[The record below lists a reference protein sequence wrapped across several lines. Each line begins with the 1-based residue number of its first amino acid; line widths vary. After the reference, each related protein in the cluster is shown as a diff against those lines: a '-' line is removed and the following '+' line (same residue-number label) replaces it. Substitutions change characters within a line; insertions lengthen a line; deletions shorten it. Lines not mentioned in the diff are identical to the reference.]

1 MMQWSRRQS
10 GWTAVWTFSVVI
22 AAAGAWADEPAP
34 VAPEPA
40 VTPAAAEKQ
49 RLRVGVMPI
58 ASAVEWDGDRPV
70 GVMIDVW
77 ENLAGRLGAETEFI
91 RADAF
96 PALLGLATSGKAD
109 VALGPIAI
117 TEDRERA
124 LDLTHPIFHSGLRV
138 AIRQRNETGFLSA
151 VRSMISW
158 QLLQLLGI
166 VVTLALISGHLLWWF
181 ERDRNDH
188 SFPTAYPRGV
198 GEAIWWIMSTII
210 TGGCDD
216 KHVDSVLGRS
226 LAFAW
231 MAGGI
236 ALIAAFTSV
245 LTATITAD
253 RVTGTIHGPRDLS
266 GRVVGVQAAAVT
278 ASVMR
283 QRGAIPQ
290 EFPTIKAALDALA
303 LGMVEAVV
311 AENQQLMFIVS
322 QSSRLPIRLVGPV
335 FESFD
340 FGLGLPTDSPLRE
353 PLNTAILRMR
363 EDGTLDRFIEHWL
376 GKHE

>member
-1 MMQWSRRQS
+1 MMQRRR
-10 GWTAVWTFSVVI
+10 WMAAWAYVVVVV
-22 AAAGAWADEPAP
+22 AAAARADDSPP

-40 VTPAAAEKQ
+40 AAAAPAKVQ

-58 ASAVEWDGDRPV
+58 ASAVQWTGDRPV

-77 ENLAGRLGAETEFI
+77 ENLAGRLGAETTFV
-91 RADAF
+91 RVDAF
-96 PALLGLATSGKAD
+96 PALLELAASGAAD

-117 TEDRERA
+117 TEDRERL
-124 LDLTHPIFHSGLRV
+124 LDLTHSIFHSGLRIAV
-138 AIRQRNETGFLSA
+138 RQRSETGFMSA

-158 QLLQLLGI
+158 HLLELLGC
-166 VVTLALISGHLLWWF
+166 VVALALISGHLLWWF
-181 ERDRNDH
+181 ERGRNDH
-188 SFPTAYPRGV
+188 SFPAAYPRGV

-226 LAFAW
+226 IAFAW
-231 MAGGI
+231 MVGGI
-236 ALIAAFTSV
+236 SLIAAFTSV

-253 RVTGTIHGPRDLS
+253 RVTGTIHGPRDLA
-266 GRVVGVQAAAVT
+266 GRVVGVQTAAVT
-278 ASVMR
+278 GPAVR

-290 EFPTIKAALDALA
+290 EFPSINAALDALA

-311 AENQQLMFIVS
+311 SENQQLMFLVS
-322 QSSRLPIRLVGPV
+322 QPNRGSIRLVGPV

-340 FGLGLPTDSPLRE
+340 YGLGLPAGSPLRE
-353 PLNTAILRMR
+353 PLNNAILRMR
-363 EDGTLDRFIEHWL
+363 EDGSLNRFIEDWL

>member
-1 MMQWSRRQS
+1 M
-10 GWTAVWTFSVVI
+10 GLLV
-22 AAAGAWADEPAP
+22 AAAAARADEPAR

-40 VTPAAAEKQ
+40 AAAGPAEVP

-58 ASAVEWDGDRPV
+58 ASAVDWTGDRPV

-77 ENLAGRLGAETEFI
+77 ENLAGRLGVETEFV
-91 RADAF
+91 RVDAF
-96 PALLGLATSGKAD
+96 PALIDLATSGKAD

-117 TEDRERA
+117 TEDRERVI
-124 LDLTHPIFHSGLRV
+124 DLTHSIFHSGLRV
-138 AIRQRNETGFLSA
+138 AVRQRNETGFLAA
-151 VRSMISW
+151 VRSMLSW
-158 QLLQLLGI
+158 QLLELVGI
-166 VVTLALISGHLLWWF
+166 VVALALISGHLLWWF
-181 ERDRNDH
+181 ERGRNDH
-188 SFPTAYPRGV
+188 SFPTAYPWGV
-198 GEAIWWIMSTII
+198 GEALWWIMSTIM

-226 LAFAW
+226 IAFAW
-231 MAGGI
+231 MVGGI
-236 ALIAAFTSV
+236 SLIAAFTSV
-245 LTATITAD
+245 LTATMTAD
-253 RVTGTIHGPRDLS
+253 RVTGTIHGPRDLA

-278 ASVMR
+278 GPVVR

-290 EFPTIKAALDALA
+290 EFPSINAALDALA

-311 AENQQLMFIVS
+311 SENQQLMFLVS
-322 QSSRLPIRLVGPV
+322 QASRNSLRLVGPV

-340 FGLGLPTDSPLRE
+340 YGLGLPPGSPLRE

-363 EDGTLDRFIEHWL
+363 EDGSLGRFIEEWF

>member
-1 MMQWSRRQS
+1 MSRYGS
-10 GWTAVWTFSVVI
+10 FLIALLGMVALAVTP
-22 AAAGAWADEPAP
+22 ARATDEPPP

-40 VTPAAAEKQ
+40 APATVQ

-58 ASAVEWDGDRPV
+58 ATAVDLKGERPV
-70 GVMIDVW
+70 GVMIDIW
-77 ENLAGRLGAETEFI
+77 EDLAGRLGVETEFV
-91 RADAF
+91 RAQTF
-96 PALLGLATSGKAD
+96 PALIELLPSDKAD
-109 VALGPIAI
+109 VVLGPIAI
-117 TEDRERA
+117 TEDRERII
-124 LDLTHPIFHSGLRV
+124 DLTHPIFHSGLRIAV
-138 AIRQRNETGFLSA
+138 RQRNETGFLAA

-158 QLLQLLGI
+158 QLLELAGI
-166 VVTLALISGHLLWWF
+166 VAALALISGHLLWWF
-181 ERDRNDH
+181 ERGRNDH

-216 KHVDSVLGRS
+216 KHVDSVLGRI

-236 ALIAAFTSV
+236 GLIAAFTSV

-253 RVTGTIHGPRDLS
+253 RVTGAIHGPRDLA
-266 GRVVGVQAAAVT
+266 GRTVGVQAAAVSGP
-278 ASVMR
+278 AVQ
-283 QRGAIPQ
+283 QRGGIPQ
-290 EFPTIKAALDALA
+290 EFSTINDALDALA

-311 AENQQLMFIVS
+311 TENQQLMFLVT
-322 QSSRLPIRLVGPV
+322 QGNRDTIRIVGPV

-340 FGLGLPTDSPLRE
+340 FGLGLPAGSPLRE

-363 EDGTLDRFIEHWL
+363 EDGTLNRLIDDWL
-376 GKHE
+376 GKHD